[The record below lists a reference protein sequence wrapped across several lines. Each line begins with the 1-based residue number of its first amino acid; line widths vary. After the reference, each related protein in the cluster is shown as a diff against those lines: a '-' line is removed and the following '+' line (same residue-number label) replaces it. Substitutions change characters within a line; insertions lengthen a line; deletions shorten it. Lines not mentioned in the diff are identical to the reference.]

1 MNDDKNR
8 TAVGEDGSA
17 RARFIETMAQL
28 LERQGYYGT
37 GLNEVVQQSGAP
49 KGSLYYYFP
58 GGKEELAAEAI
69 ADRGRRVADTIRSE
83 LARVEDPVE
92 AIHGVIAMMGRNM
105 AASGWCTGG
114 PITSVALETSIS
126 NQRLRDACGG
136 AYAAWEAA
144 FSEKIA
150 ASGCPQERADRLATV
165 ITAAMEGAIILARVR
180 RCPDALNRVASEIR
194 VLLEDACYGGSES
207 RQAVVSLD

>member
-1 MNDDKNR
+1 M
-8 TAVGEDGSA
+8 VEDGST

-37 GLNEVVQQSGAP
+37 GLNEVVQESGAP

-69 ADRGRRVADTIRSE
+69 ADQGRRVADYIRGE
-83 LARVEDPVE
+83 LAKVEDPVE
-92 AIHGVIAMMGRNM
+92 AIYGLMAMMGRNM
-105 AASGWCTGG
+105 AASSWCTGG
-114 PITSVALETSIS
+114 PITSVALETSVS
-126 NQRLRDACGG
+126 NERLRDACGD

-144 FSEKIA
+144 FREKLA
-150 ASGCPQERADRLATV
+150 SSGCPQERADRLATV

-180 RCPDALNRVASEIR
+180 RCPDALNRVAAEIR
-194 VLLEDACYGGSES
+194 VLLEDACSGGSEN
-207 RQAVVSLD
+207 RQALVSLD